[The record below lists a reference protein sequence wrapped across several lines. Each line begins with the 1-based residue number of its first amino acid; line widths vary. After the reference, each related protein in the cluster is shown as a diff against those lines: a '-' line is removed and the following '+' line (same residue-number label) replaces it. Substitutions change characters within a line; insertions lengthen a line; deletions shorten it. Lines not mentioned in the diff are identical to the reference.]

1 MLFVYHRD
9 LLYCVLDCV
18 VLIFVGCWYLFRQ
31 TKLVSIEV
39 LMNWQDIREKQ
50 IYQKWQDWRNEYDT
64 SMEWP
69 SRDMLSP
76 EWKSKYFLSLSAR
89 NPKGQIGHGD
99 LFLREGRVNLNITY
113 LNMILYQSF
122 HFLFPAHLGV

>member
-69 SRDMLSP
+69 SRDTLKVQSENPNIFCLWVQETQRAKLAMVIYSWGRE
-76 EWKSKYFLSLSAR
+76 EWTLTLPILIWSYI
-89 NPKGQIGHGD
+89 N
-99 LFLREGRVNLNITY
+99 LFIF
-113 LNMILYQSF
+113 SF
-122 HFLFPAHLGV
+122 QLI